1 MKRKCDVKTKTESYA
16 PGFEEGFRSGCE
28 SGYDRGCAN
37 CWDEAFDAGWRAAK
51 EEAAIRE

>member
-1 MKRKCDVKTKTESYA
+1 MKPKCDVKTKTESYA